1 MLIALKSSRQATA
14 TGTITVIDP
23 TVTASVRLIFVL
35 KAPEWKVMV
44 CNFKR
49 KISGLQMKY
58 G

>member
-14 TGTITVIDP
+14 TGRITSISP
-23 TVTASVRLIFVL
+23 TATASARLTFVL
-35 KAPEWKVMV
+35 KAPEWKVMI

-49 KISGLQMKY
+49 KVFGLQMEY

>member
-14 TGTITVIDP
+14 T
-23 TVTASVRLIFVL
+23 ASVRLIFVF
-35 KAPEWKVMV
+35 KAPEWKVRV

-49 KISGLQMKY
+49 KVSRLQMEY